1 MQHIHTL
8 CCSLLWRKEHT
19 GRASCA
25 MLCRKIV
32 QRLNCIMDEA
42 EHYFKQ
48 NVFTCKLLLSNEVR
62 SDMLLSSWV
71 ALHMALI
78 YRILSASL
86 LPGSAKCTGPICFLN
101 NFLPGVSAG
110 GAQLHDG
117 GTSPRRKAQAS
128 DPCASFCLASLGIS
142 SNSWWRSAPSS
153 ADRWGSTLWVGNSR
167 SFIVVYM
174 LWLS

>member
-8 CCSLLWRKEHT
+8 CCSLLRRKEHT

-32 QRLNCIMDEA
+32 QRLNNIMDEA
-42 EHYFKQ
+42 EHSFKQ
-48 NVFTCKLLLSNEVR
+48 NVFTCKLLFSNEVR
-62 SDMLLSSWV
+62 SNMLLSSWL

-86 LPGSAKCTGPICFLN
+86 LPGSAICTGPIWILN

-110 GAQLHDG
+110 EAQLHDG
-117 GTSPRRKAQAS
+117 ESSPKYKAQAS
-128 DPCASFCLASLGIS
+128 GPCASFCLASLGIS
-142 SNSWWRSAPSS
+142 SNS
-153 ADRWGSTLWVGNSR
+153 
-167 SFIVVYM
+167 
-174 LWLS
+174 